1 MGHQENHENAL
12 TVPGSPTL
20 SVAALEQLVGIGGVD
35 TVIVAFTDM
44 QGRLVGKRISARL
57 FVDEVAAH
65 GAECCSY
72 LLAVDVEMNTVSGY
86 AMSSWDTGYG
96 DMVMTPDLTTL
107 RLVPWL
113 PNTALVIADLG
124 WADGS
129 AVAVSPRAILR
140 GQLGRLNERGLA
152 ADVATELE
160 FIVFDEPF
168 RQAWAS
174 GYRGLTPASDY
185 NIDYAIL
192 ASSRMEPLLRD
203 IRLGMEGAGLRFEA
217 VKGECNN
224 GQQEIGFRYDDALVT
239 CDNHA
244 IYKNGAKEIADK
256 HGKSLTFMAKYDER
270 EGNSCHIHLSLRADD
285 GARDGSSVFADAT
298 GPHGMSA
305 TFRSFV
311 AGQLAAL
318 RELTLFCAPNINSYK
333 RFADGSFA
341 PTALV
346 WGLDNRTCALRVVG
360 HGRNMRVECRVPG
373 GDVNQY
379 LAVAALIAGGL
390 YGIERGLELPEPYAG
405 NAYEARGVERLPATL
420 ADAAALFEASALA
433 RKAFGDDVVAHYLN
447 NARVEVA
454 AFNAAVT
461 DWERMR
467 GFERL

>member
-1 MGHQENHENAL
+1 MTGSGSAL
-12 TVPGSPTL
+12 L
-20 SVAALEQLVGIGGVD
+20 SWADLERLVGTGDVD

-44 QGRLVGKRISARL
+44 QGRLAGKRVSARL
-57 FVDEVAAH
+57 FIDEMAEH

-72 LLAVDVEMNTVSGY
+72 LLAVDVDMNTVPGY

-96 DMVMTPDLTTL
+96 DMVMTPDLTTF
-107 RLVPWL
+107 RLIPWL
-113 PNTALVIADLG
+113 PGTALVIADLV

-129 AVAVSPRAILR
+129 AVPVAPRAVLR
-140 GQLGRLNERGLA
+140 RQLDRLTERGLA

-160 FIVFDEPF
+160 FIVFDQPYRE
-168 RQAWAS
+168 AWSS

-203 IRLGMEGAGLRFEA
+203 IRLGMQGAGLRFEA
-217 VKGECNN
+217 VKGECNR
-224 GQQEIGFRYDDALVT
+224 GQQEIGFRYDEALVT

-244 IYKNGAKEIADK
+244 IYKNGAKEIADQ

-270 EGNSCHIHLSLRADD
+270 EGNSCHIHLSLRA
-285 GARDGSSVFADAT
+285 RDGTAAFNDDS
-298 GPHGMSA
+298 GPHGMSPL
-305 TFRSFV
+305 FRSFV
-311 AGQLAAL
+311 AGQLATL
-318 RELTLFCAPNINSYK
+318 CELTLFYAPNINSYK

-341 PTALV
+341 PTAAA
-346 WGLDNRTCALRVVG
+346 WGLDNRTCAMRVVG
-360 HGRNMRVECRVPG
+360 RGRNVRVECRVPG

-390 YGIERGLELPEPYAG
+390 HGVEQDLPLPEPYDG
-405 NAYEARGVERLPATL
+405 NAYQATDVGRLPATL
-420 ADAAALFEASALA
+420 AEAAALFEASSLA
-433 RKAFGDDVVAHYLN
+433 REAFGDDVVTHYLN
-447 NARVEVA
+447 NARVELK
-454 AFNAAVT
+454 AFNSAVT

>member
-1 MGHQENHENAL
+1 MDHQEIQESAV
-12 TVPGSPTL
+12 TGAGSARL
-20 SVAALEQLVGIGGVD
+20 SLAALDQLVGIGDVD

-44 QGRLVGKRISARL
+44 QGRLAGKRVSARL

-107 RLVPWL
+107 RLIPWL
-113 PNTALVIADLG
+113 PSTALVIADLE

-129 AVAVSPRAILR
+129 SVAVSPRTILR
-140 GQLGRLNERGLA
+140 RQLDRLGERGLA

-160 FIVFDEPF
+160 FIVFDQPY

-217 VKGECNN
+217 IKGECNN

-244 IYKNGAKEIADK
+244 IYKNGAKEIADQ

-270 EGNSCHIHLSLRADD
+270 EGNSCHIHLSLRTTA
-285 GARDGSSVFADAT
+285 GSEKGTAVFADNT
-298 GPHGMSA
+298 LPHGMSP

-311 AGQLAAL
+311 AGQLATL
-318 RELTLFCAPNINSYK
+318 RELTLFYAPNINSYK

-341 PTALV
+341 PTALS

-360 HGRNMRVECRVPG
+360 HGRNIRVECRVPG

-379 LAVAALIAGGL
+379 LAVSALIAGGL

-405 NAYEARGVERLPATL
+405 NAYEAPGVERLPDTL
-420 ADAAALFEASALA
+420 AEAASVFGTSELA
-433 RKAFGDDVVAHYLN
+433 REAFGDDVVAHYLN
-447 NARVEVA
+447 NARVELA

>member
-1 MGHQENHENAL
+1 MTYPDAA
-12 TVPGSPTL
+12 PL
-20 SVAALEQLVGIGGVD
+20 SWSELEQLVAGGDVD

-44 QGRLVGKRISARL
+44 QGRLAGKRVAGRFFL
-57 FVDEVAAH
+57 EGVAAH

-72 LLAVDVEMNTVSGY
+72 LLAVDVDLNTVPGF
-86 AMSSWDTGYG
+86 AVSSWETGYG
-96 DMVMTPDLTTL
+96 DMVMRPDLNTL
-107 RLVPWL
+107 RLTPWL
-113 PNTALVIADLG
+113 PGTALVIADLA

-129 AVAVSPRAILR
+129 PVDVAPRSILR
-140 GQLGRLNERGLA
+140 RQLHRLGERSLV

-160 FIVFDEPF
+160 FIVFDQPY

-185 NIDYAIL
+185 NIDYAIA

-203 IRLGMEGAGLRFEA
+203 IRLGMQGAGLRVES
-217 VKGECNN
+217 VKGECNK
-224 GQQEIGFRYDDALVT
+224 GQQEIGFRYDEALVT

-244 IYKNGAKEIADK
+244 VYKNGAKEIADL

-270 EGNSCHIHLSLRADD
+270 EGNSCHIHFSLR
-285 GARDGSSVFADAT
+285 GADGSAVLTDSA

-305 TFRSFV
+305 LFRSFI
-311 AGQLAAL
+311 AGQLAAM
-318 RELTLFCAPNINSYK
+318 RELTLFFAPNINSYK
-333 RFADGSFA
+333 RFADSSFA
-341 PTALV
+341 PTTVA

-360 HGRNMRVECRVPG
+360 HGSNLRVECRVPG

-390 YGIERGLELPEPYAG
+390 YGIDRGLDPAEPCTG
-405 NAYEARGVERLPATL
+405 NAYQQAGFDRLPTTL
-420 ADAAALFEASALA
+420 AEAAVAFEASVLA
-433 RKAFGDDVVAHYLN
+433 REAFGDDVVAHYVN
-447 NARVEVA
+447 NARVEQA
-454 AFNAAVT
+454 AFDAAVT

>member
-1 MGHQENHENAL
+1 VTSPAL
-12 TVPGSPTL
+12 SWTEL
-20 SVAALEQLVGIGGVD
+20 QRLVAAGDVD

-44 QGRLVGKRISARL
+44 QGRLAGKRVSAGM

-65 GAECCSY
+65 GAECCAY
-72 LLAVDVEMNTVSGY
+72 LMAVDVEMNTVPGY

-107 RLVPWL
+107 RLIPWL
-113 PNTALVIADLG
+113 PATALVLADLA
-124 WADGS
+124 WADGNS
-129 AVAVSPRAILR
+129 VVVSPRAILR
-140 GQLGRLNERGLA
+140 RQLDRLSERGLV

-160 FIVFDEPF
+160 FIVFDQSY

-174 GYRGLTPASDY
+174 AYRALTPASDY

-203 IRLGMEGAGLRFEA
+203 IRLGMQGAGLRFEA

-224 GQQEIGFRYDDALVT
+224 GQQEIGFRYDEALVT

-244 IYKNGAKEIADK
+244 IYKNGAKEIADQ
-256 HGKSLTFMAKYDER
+256 HGKSLTFMAKYNER
-270 EGNSCHIHLSLRADD
+270 EGNSCHIHISLRAADGTAVFDD
-285 GARDGSSVFADAT
+285 AS
-298 GPHGMSA
+298 GPHGISP

-311 AGQLAAL
+311 AGQLATL
-318 RELTLFCAPNINSYK
+318 RDLTLFYAPNINSYK

-341 PTALV
+341 PTAV
-346 WGLDNRTCALRVVG
+346 AWGLDNRTCALRVVG
-360 HGRNMRVECRVPG
+360 HGRNIRLECRVPG

-390 YGIERGLELPEPYAG
+390 YGIEQGLQLPGPCGG
-405 NAYEARGVERLPATL
+405 NAYEASDVQRLPTTL
-420 ADAAALFEASALA
+420 AEAAALFGASELA
-433 RKAFGDDVVAHYLN
+433 REAFGDDVVDHYLN
-447 NARVEVA
+447 NARVELA

-461 DWERMR
+461 DWERIR